1 MKRDI
6 PWPGK
11 QLNDIN
17 EFRHDCYYQCHLQN
31 PTDSGWYEK
40 VDECGQNCKKALQA
54 YEYQQGKNPCELKL
68 QAPVFWFEN
77 HSGSKGQ
84 DVREGYENYDGVK
97 ETPEPSHCQ
106 SVDTIYLILMTI
118 MILLML
124 TYLILYMI
132 SPR

>member
-40 VDECGQNCKKALQA
+40 VDECGQRCKKALQT

-68 QAPVFWFEN
+68 QAPVFWYEN
-77 HSGSKGQ
+77 NTGSNNGN
-84 DVREGYENYDGVK
+84 VREDYDGAN
-97 ETPEPSHCQ
+97 ETPEQCHCQ
-106 SVDTIYLILMTI
+106 SVDMIYLILMMI